1 MSSATSETSKSYD
14 IAVIGGG
21 PAGATV
27 AALLAGRGRSVVLFE
42 KTPHPRFHI
51 GESLLPRNIPILER
65 MGVLDQVRA
74 IGMYKPGAE
83 FISEDHPN
91 RQNFQF
97 TEALDPNPSY
107 AYQVRRS
114 QFDEILL
121 RNAAAKGAAVLENC
135 TVSDIAFGAGEQRIA
150 YERDGVQQACRARFV
165 IDASGRDGFLA
176 GRMKLRSRN
185 KAHNSAAMF
194 GHFKDVPAR
203 AWTTPGN
210 IGIYLFDHGWMWMIP
225 LADGTTSVG
234 AVCMP
239 DHLKSRRGTL
249 DEFFFETLKM
259 CTKLWSDLQ
268 TATLVSPVR
277 GAGNYSYTAGRAFGD
292 GYLLL
297 GDAYAFVDP
306 VFSSGVFIAMS
317 SAELAA
323 VAIDEALKRPER
335 AERLF
340 RDYQREVD
348 KGIRRFSWLIYRF
361 NAPAMRELIMGSRN
375 IFGLRS
381 AVISLVTGD
390 VYSKNGG
397 GWRHALFRGLY
408 HATSVWDYGRHH
420 GWAGRRRGFLSIS
433 VAEDEVAGRS

>member
-1 MSSATSETSKSYD
+1 MADETSKDYD

-27 AALLAGRGRSVVLFE
+27 AALLRRRGRTVVLFE

-51 GESLLPRNIPILER
+51 GESLLPKNIPILER
-65 MGVLDQVRA
+65 LGVLEQVRA

-83 FISEDHPN
+83 FIAEDHPE
-91 RQNFQF
+91 RQNFLF

-121 RNAAAKGAAVLENC
+121 RNAAASGAEVLENC
-135 TVSDIAFGAGEQRIA
+135 TVSDIAFGTGGHSVA
-150 YERDGVQQACRARFV
+150 YETGGTQRTCQAKFV

-185 KAHNSAAMF
+185 KEHNSAAMF
-194 GHFKDVPAR
+194 GHFTNVPAR

-239 DHLKSRRGTL
+239 DHLKSRRGPL
-249 DEFFFETLKM
+249 DAFFFQTLQMCPKM
-259 CTKLWSDLQ
+259 WDLLKD
-268 TATLVSPVR
+268 ATLASPVR

-317 SAELAA
+317 SAERAA
-323 VAIDEALKRPER
+323 VAVDEALKRPER
-335 AERLF
+335 AGSLF
-340 RDYQREVD
+340 RAYQREID
-348 KGIRRFSWLIYRF
+348 RGIRRFSWVIYRF
-361 NAPAMRELIMGSRN
+361 NAPAMQKLIMGSRN

-390 VYSKNGG
+390 VYGKNGG
-397 GWRHALFRGLY
+397 GWRIAIFRALY
-408 HATSVWDYGRHH
+408 HALTLLDYGQNR
-420 GWAGRRRGFLSIS
+420 GWDSRRRGSLSIS
-433 VAEDEVAGRS
+433 VAEDEVAERS

>member
-1 MSSATSETSKSYD
+1 MTDETLDDYD

-27 AALLAGRGRSVVLFE
+27 AALLRMRGRSVVLFE

-51 GESLLPRNIPILER
+51 GESLLPKNVPIFER
-65 MGVLDQVRA
+65 LGVLDQVRA

-83 FISEDHPN
+83 FIAEDHPE
-91 RQNFQF
+91 RQNFLF
-97 TEALDPNPSY
+97 SEALDPDPPYSF
-107 AYQVRRS
+107 QVRRS

-121 RNAAAKGAAVLENC
+121 RNAAAKGVEVLENC
-135 TVSDIAFGAGEQRIA
+135 AVTDIAFGAKEQRVTYDREGA
-150 YERDGVQQACRARFV
+150 QQTCRVKFV

-185 KAHNSAAMF
+185 KDHNSAAMF
-194 GHFKDVPAR
+194 GHFKDVPAN

-239 DHLKSRRGTL
+239 DHLKSRRGPL
-249 DEFFFETLKM
+249 DEFYFQTLKM
-259 CTKLWSDLQ
+259 CPKMWTFLEN
-268 TATLVSPVR
+268 ATLVSPVH
-277 GAGNYSYTAGRAFGD
+277 GAGNYSYTTAGRAFGD

-323 VAIDEALKRPER
+323 AAIDEGLKHPER

-340 RDYQREVD
+340 SAYQRHID

-361 NAPAMRELIMGSRN
+361 NAPAMRKLIMGSRN

-390 VYSKNGG
+390 VYGRNAG
-397 GWRHALFRGLY
+397 GWRLALFRTLY
-408 HATSVWDYGRHH
+408 YAVSIVDYGSNS

-433 VAEDEVAGRS
+433 VAEDEVAERS

>member
-1 MSSATSETSKSYD
+1 MSSGGSSSYD

-27 AALLAGRGRSVVLFE
+27 AALLAMRGRSVVLFE

-51 GESLLPRNIPILER
+51 GESLLPKNVPIFER
-65 MGVLDQVRA
+65 LGVLDQVRA

-83 FISEDHPN
+83 FIAEDHPE
-91 RQNFQF
+91 RQNFLF
-97 TEALDPNPSY
+97 SEALDPNPHYSF
-107 AYQVRRS
+107 QVRRS

-121 RNAAAKGAAVLENC
+121 RNAAAKGAEVLERC
-135 TVSDIAFGAGEQRIA
+135 TVTDIAFGPAEQRIA
-150 YERDGVQQACRARFV
+150 YERDGTRNTCVAKFV

-185 KAHNSAAMF
+185 KDHNSAAMF
-194 GHFKDVPAR
+194 GHFKDVPAE

-210 IGIYLFDHGWMWMIP
+210 IGIYLFEHGWMWMIP

-239 DHLKSRRGTL
+239 DHLKSRRGPL
-249 DEFFFETLKM
+249 DEFYFHTLKM
-259 CTKLWSDLQ
+259 CPKIWTSLEK
-268 TATLVSPVR
+268 ATLVSPVR
-277 GAGNYSYTAGRAFGD
+277 GAGNYSYTTERAFGD

-323 VAIDEALKRPER
+323 VAVDEALKRPER

-340 RDYQREVD
+340 RAYQREVD

-361 NAPAMRELIMGSRN
+361 NAPAMRKLIMGSRN
-375 IFGLRS
+375 VFGLRS

-390 VYSKNGG
+390 VYSKNAG
-397 GWRHALFRGLY
+397 GWRLALFRTIY
-408 HATSVWDYGRHH
+408 HVLSLSDYSRNS
-420 GWAGRRRGFLSIS
+420 GWASRRRGFLSVS
-433 VAEDEVAGRS
+433 VAEDEVAERS